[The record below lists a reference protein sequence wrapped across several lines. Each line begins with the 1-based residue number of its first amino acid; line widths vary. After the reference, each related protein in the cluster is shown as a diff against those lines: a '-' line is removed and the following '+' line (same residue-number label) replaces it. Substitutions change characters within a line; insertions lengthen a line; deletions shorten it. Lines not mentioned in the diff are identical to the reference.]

1 MDINEIKENI
11 SKGEK
16 KDKRTLC
23 GIAFVF
29 FGFLLLLREL
39 GVLSE
44 DNFLLNPKCFPFYLA
59 AIFLYGRELKVASL
73 FGIIG
78 LVVCFPDI
86 ATYIGKFANF
96 IWPLL
101 LIGIGALL
109 IYTVKKNKRPISG
122 KTSANEKK
130 DDVETVEA
138 EEVE

>member
-1 MDINEIKENI
+1 M
-11 SKGEK
+11 
-16 KDKRTLC
+16 
-23 GIAFVF
+23 
-29 FGFLLLLREL
+29 
-39 GVLSE
+39 LSE

-86 ATYIGKFANF
+86 ETYIGKFDNF